1 MRKRLL
7 SLVTALVLACSL
19 VPSVALAGEGG
30 GTPVPITIEIGEN
43 GAPAGTSGTGWTYE
57 NDMLTLE
64 AGYVF
69 TLAGHAFGVSEESSI
84 SNEGVIADG
93 TLSARVY
100 NYGIIEGG
108 TFHESVYNERSEA
121 GAGTIAGGTFTD
133 YVNNARTGT
142 ISGGTFNDGGN
153 NNSVDSSGTI
163 TGGTFNVGVNNGGT
177 IEGTG
182 TFNASV
188 QNQRGGGIILS
199 GTFGGEIS
207 YNHNI
212 IRGGT
217 FSGALSN
224 DGTIEGGTFSGAVT
238 TTEGGIIEGGT
249 FTRSSS
255 VASNDDGTIAGGTF
269 EGSVTNGDPDWN
281 GAVII
286 GGTFKSTVT
295 NYDVIE
301 DGVFSSVVINEESGT
316 IGGSTFV
323 RSSIVKNKGAIV
335 GGTFDGTVQNE
346 QTGSIADSQS
356 TSPILNGKVTNYG
369 AIGGGFFALPII
381 CEGGTVSA
389 STFPVHTALT
399 GLSIAET
406 ANAELVASFEKDSE
420 ETNCFMLKAAEGYQ
434 LPDAIAVRLG
444 SADAPELA
452 AGTDYTYDAAT
463 GAVAIKK
470 GAASGPLLLTASG
483 VPVVAP
489 APEPAP
495 PTPDSRPP
503 TSDAKLLAATGDS
516 AIPTVVAGIALLAAG
531 ALAASAAARRNRRT
545 HRR

>member
-19 VPSVALAGEGG
+19 APGIALADPGDPI
-30 GTPVPITIEIGEN
+30 PVTIEVGAN
-43 GAPAGTSGTGWTYE
+43 GVPVDASGDGWTYE
-57 NDMLTLE
+57 NDKLTLQ
-64 AGYVF
+64 AGYAF
-69 TLAGHAFGVSEESSI
+69 TL
-84 SNEGVIADG
+84 EGG
-93 TLSARVY
+93 TLSVRVY
-100 NYGIIEGG
+100 NFGTIEGG
-108 TFHESVYNERSEA
+108 TFEESVFNGSDEGE
-121 GAGTIAGGTFTD
+121 GAGIIAGGTFSNYVYNYEGSVISGGAFND
-133 YVNNARTGT
+133 GGYNNGLRNEGVVSGGEFKIDVNNSGTIEGEGVFNAYVQNGNTRFEPGQNKSCIISGGTFSANIDNFGTIEGGSFSGEILSRGIIAGGMFSSTSSVASNDEGTTTGGGTISNGTFKGLVTNGDSDPDYNAAAITGGTFEGTVTNYDAIEDGAFSFRVTNKEIGT
-142 ISGGTFNDGGN
+142 ISGGTF
-153 NNSVDSSGTI
+153 
-163 TGGTFNVGVNNGGT
+163 
-177 IEGTG
+177 
-182 TFNASV
+182 
-188 QNQRGGGIILS
+188 LS
-199 GTFGGEIS
+199 
-207 YNHNI
+207 
-212 IRGGT
+212 
-217 FSGALSN
+217 
-224 DGTIEGGTFSGAVT
+224 D
-238 TTEGGIIEGGT
+238 
-249 FTRSSS
+249 
-255 VASNDDGTIAGGTF
+255 
-269 EGSVTNGDPDWN
+269 VTN
-281 GAVII
+281 
-286 GGTFKSTVT
+286 
-295 NYDVIE
+295 
-301 DGVFSSVVINEESGT
+301 
-316 IGGSTFV
+316 
-323 RSSIVKNKGAIV
+323 R
-335 GGTFDGTVQNE
+335 
-346 QTGSIADSQS
+346 
-356 TSPILNGKVTNYG
+356 G

-434 LPDAIAVRLG
+434 LPDAIAVSLG